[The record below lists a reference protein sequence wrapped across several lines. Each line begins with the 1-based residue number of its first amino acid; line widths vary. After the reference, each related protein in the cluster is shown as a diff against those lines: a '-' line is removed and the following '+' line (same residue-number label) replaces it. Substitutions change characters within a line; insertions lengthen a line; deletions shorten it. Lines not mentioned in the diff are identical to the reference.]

1 MPDLSTPAAI
11 MTRLDAIERDLADRQ
26 NALEAAARAWFVAK
40 RQRDHDHAV
49 AFLAAEG
56 PVAQRKAV
64 ADRETAL
71 DGREAEAEWEALR
84 AVVRTLE
91 TRSTIGMALLKSHG
105 RAEAP
110 SWTESRPR

>member
-1 MPDLSTPAAI
+1 MPDLSTPQQI
-11 MTRLDAIERDLADRQ
+11 MGRLDAIECDLADRQ
-26 NALEAAARAWFVAK
+26 NALEAAARTWFIAK

-49 AFLAAEG
+49 AFLTAEG
-56 PVAQRKAV
+56 TVAQRKAV

-71 DGREAEAEWEALR
+71 DGKEAEAEWEALR

-110 SWTESRPR
+110 SWDGRRAA